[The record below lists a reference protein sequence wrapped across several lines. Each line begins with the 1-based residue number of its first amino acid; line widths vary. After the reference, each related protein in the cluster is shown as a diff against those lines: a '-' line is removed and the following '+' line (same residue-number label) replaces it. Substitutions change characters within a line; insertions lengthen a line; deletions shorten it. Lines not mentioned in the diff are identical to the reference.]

1 MDSVEQ
7 DANQGTGSNRRLWWI
22 LAAVAL
28 SVVVYV
34 TGPRPWADAAPALL
48 LERDGVSL
56 ISGSWPDEG
65 VLTSFVGSGVD
76 GEPDAGQE
84 PGAPVAVADDVEGAP
99 QDEGAPSVGAQLLL
113 RPAAAWS
120 ADRPA
125 RVCVQGGDGSE
136 TLRMIDADGRAT
148 MLPISRTVG
157 EDGCAWAELQPPTNA
172 RLALAIMA
180 LIVML
185 LVVEAIPLH
194 LTALLVPVLVAGAGI
209 LSAKLALAPFFHPTI
224 ALFLAGFV
232 ISEALHQCGLDRLMA
247 LRLVKAAGR
256 SPFRVFAALTGSTAF
271 LSMWM
276 SNTAAMA
283 VALPIVM
290 AVTAPMRDDGFRRAM
305 ILASAYAATIGGIGS
320 AIGTPSNPL
329 AMAYLSQI
337 RDEPVVFV
345 DWFWFGLPFV
355 VLFLPIMGAIVWG
368 RASHTI
374 EKAAFETAMLQLD
387 ATDRR
392 RGLSATQWKVLAV
405 FLGVILLW
413 FTEEYHGL
421 EAGLCGL
428 AGVVLLGTL
437 NLLDRETFR
446 HISWESLLVFGGGLC
461 LGDALVASG
470 ASDWIATRLAILS
483 VLPPGIAVGLVG
495 LLTLVLSAVASNT
508 AAAATILPLTIPLAV
523 VIGVNPTQL
532 IVTVAIAS
540 SIDFALVVGT
550 PPTMIAYSTGLYT
563 SGYIFRRGIILDI
576 IGLGILILLLPLFW
590 QWFGVL

>member
-7 DANQGTGSNRRLWWI
+7 DTNQVLVPSRRLLWI
-22 LAAVAL
+22 LAAVVL

-34 TGPRPWADAAPALL
+34 TGPRPWGQTAPTLL
-48 LERDGVSL
+48 LERDEVELLTGV
-56 ISGSWPDEG
+56 WPDDG
-65 VLTSFVGSGVD
+65 VLTVARDSGVTARPE
-76 GEPDAGQE
+76 GG
-84 PGAPVAVADDVEGAP
+84 DDTDNDS
-99 QDEGAPSVGAQLLL
+99 QDEAAGSPAAPLQL

-136 TLRMIDADGRAT
+136 TLRMVDEEGRST

-157 EDGCAWAELQPPTNA
+157 DDGCAWAELRPPTNA

-209 LSAKLALAPFFHPTI
+209 LNAKLALAPFFHPTI

-232 ISEALHQCGLDRLMA
+232 ISEALHQSGLDRLMA
-247 LRLVKAAGR
+247 LRLVRAAGQ
-256 SPFRVFAALTGSTAF
+256 SPLRVFAALVTSTAF
-271 LSMWM
+271 LSLWM

-290 AVTAPMRDDGFRRAM
+290 AATAPMRDDGFRRAM
-305 ILASAYAATIGGIGS
+305 ILACAYAATIGGIGS

-329 AMAYLSQI
+329 AMSYLSQV

-355 VLFLPIMGAIVWG
+355 VLFLPVMGAIVWG
-368 RASHTI
+368 RAARTI
-374 EKAAFETAMLQLD
+374 EQGAFATAMQELD

-392 RGLSATQWKVLAV
+392 KGLSWTQWKVLAV

-413 FTEEYHGL
+413 FTEEYHGV

-428 AGVVLLGTL
+428 AGVVVLGTL
-437 NLLDRETFR
+437 NLLDRQTFR
-446 HISWESLLVFGGGLC
+446 HISWESLLIFGGGLC

-470 ASDWIATRLAILS
+470 ASDWIATRLAVLS
-483 VLPPGIAVGLVG
+483 VLPPNVAVGLVG

-508 AAAATILPLTIPLAV
+508 AAAATILPLTIPLAT

-563 SGYIFRRGIILDI
+563 SGYIFRRGIVLDI
-576 IGLGILILLLPLFW
+576 LGLALLVLLLPLLW
-590 QWFGVL
+590 QWSGML